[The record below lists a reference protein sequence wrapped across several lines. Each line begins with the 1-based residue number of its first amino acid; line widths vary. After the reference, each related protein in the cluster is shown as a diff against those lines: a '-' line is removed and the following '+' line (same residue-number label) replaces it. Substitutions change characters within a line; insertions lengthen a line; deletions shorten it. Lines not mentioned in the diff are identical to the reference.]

1 MRYFPTVC
9 PRKNISADEYT
20 LRVRPRFH
28 VPDVNGATQRVELP
42 EEEAEHLV
50 RVLRLGVG
58 DEVDVFDGRGAMW
71 RAEIV
76 HAGKKSAA
84 VRPLQRLQPA
94 RELGVSVTLVMSVLK
109 GDKMDAVVRDAVMLG
124 VAAIQP
130 VVSERSET
138 SMAAMAR
145 SGRIA
150 RWERIA
156 VSSAKQ
162 CGRAVVPA
170 ILPATPLDWCWSPP
184 RGAASASWGPRA
196 ERTTATRVMCVE
208 PSAAFADVVP
218 VQRVAK
224 IAAVQL
230 IVGPE
235 GGWSVTEVAAGHESG
250 AILMSLGERTLRAD
264 AVPIVALTAL
274 LTTWGEL

>member
-1 MRYFPTVC
+1 MS
-9 PRKNISADEYT
+9 ILSG
-20 LRVRPRFH
+20 VRPRFH
-28 VPDVNGATQRVELP
+28 VPDVNGAAARVELP
-42 EEEAEHLV
+42 EDEAEHLV

-58 DEVDVFDGRGAMW
+58 DEVDVFDGRGGMW

-94 RELGVSVTLVMSVLK
+94 RELDVRITLVMSVLK
-109 GDKMDAVVRDAVMLG
+109 GEKMDEVVRDAVMLG
-124 VAAIQP
+124 VTAIHP
-130 VVSERSET
+130 VVSERAET

-145 SGRIA
+145 SGRLA

-170 ILPATPLDWCWSPP
+170 IHPATPLDWCWT
-184 RGAASASWGPRA
+184 
-196 ERTTATRVMCVE
+196 EKTDATRVMCVE
-208 PSAAFADVVP
+208 PSAPFAEVVP
-218 VQRVAK
+218 VQRLPRAS
-224 IAAVQL
+224 AVHF

-235 GGWSVTEVAAGHESG
+235 GGWSVTEVAAAHESG
-250 AILMSLGERTLRAD
+250 AILMSLGARTLRAD
-264 AVPIVALTAL
+264 AVPIVGLTAL
-274 LTTWGEL
+274 LTSWGEL